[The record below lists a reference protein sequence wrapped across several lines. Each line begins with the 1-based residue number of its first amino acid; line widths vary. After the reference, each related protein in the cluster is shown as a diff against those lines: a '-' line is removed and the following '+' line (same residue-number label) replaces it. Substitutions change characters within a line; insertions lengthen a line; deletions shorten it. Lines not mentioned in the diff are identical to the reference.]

1 MKIGNDIH
9 GNINGS
15 IVNIDEV
22 EIDLVVNALKLAEDT
37 SFFLSE
43 IHEEMIDKLTG
54 QFEAMLRGMKKE
66 ESNGIL

>member
-22 EIDLVVNALKLAEDT
+22 EIDLVVNALKDSYDHFE
-37 SFFLSE
+37 S
-43 IHEEMIDKLTG
+43 EMIDKLIS
-54 QFEAMLRGMKKE
+54 QFEAMLRGMME
-66 ESNGIL
+66 ESSYTNNQWGE